1 MSINNKNR
9 NCDNN
14 NSNELINNSYVY
26 KYLKKIN
33 ILNDKNKFQ

>member
-26 KYLKKIN
+26 KYLKKTST
-33 ILNDKNKFQ
+33 F